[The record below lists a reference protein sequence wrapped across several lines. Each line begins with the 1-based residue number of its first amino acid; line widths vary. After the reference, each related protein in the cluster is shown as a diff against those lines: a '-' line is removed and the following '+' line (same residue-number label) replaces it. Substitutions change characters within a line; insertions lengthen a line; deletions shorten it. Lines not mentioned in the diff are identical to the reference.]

1 MNNKRMKIIKDKLEN
16 FMIDNNIEMN
26 DLNLDYIEKFILN
39 NIKVKCSRAVFY
51 DYIKCLTQLLNEN
64 NVHVIIDSGKY
75 VNECVD
81 MKDIE
86 KYRENISQKV
96 HEKFNISEY

>member
-1 MNNKRMKIIKDKLEN
+1 MRNKRTKIIKDKLEN
-16 FMIDNNIEMN
+16 FMIENDVEMN

-39 NIKVKCSRAVFY
+39 YVKVKCSRAVFY
-51 DYIKCLTQLLNEN
+51 DYIKCLTQILKEN
-64 NVHVIIDSGKY
+64 NVDIIVDAGKY
-75 VNECVD
+75 VDECVD

-96 HEKFNISEY
+96 HEKFNISED